1 MRLPN
6 QYHRILIVV
15 TCLFC
20 CCGHLQAQSSRP
32 NVLFISI
39 DDLNDW
45 ISVFGGHPKAITPH
59 MDRLAD
65 SGAMVFQNAHCAGP
79 VCCPSRSAML
89 SGFMPSRSGIYSN
102 SQNMRDA
109 PLVQTHAT
117 LPEYFSK
124 HGYVSLSMGK
134 IFHKHGTA
142 QGLDAGQWAYDV
154 YAPAQGGGG
163 VNQDKLT
170 SRNKNLINGRPGPL
184 SQHNEGGGTEFAW
197 GPTAKG
203 KEATKDYQTAVW
215 TAEQLQKAYD
225 KPFFMAIGLS
235 KPHLPFYVPQEFF
248 DLYDPKEDYLP
259 PIREDDLE
267 DILTP
272 RGKQKFQASGDYL
285 WLKQNNLLNEAARAY
300 LAATSYADTCLGVI
314 FDALKK
320 SPHYDN
326 TIVFVWGDHGWH
338 LGEKLKYRK
347 GTGWSESTRIPFVVR
362 MPGMTHRQDCQRL
375 VNMIDFYPT
384 LIDLCSLPEKN
395 MLDGRSFTPLLK
407 NPNLPWDYPTVTI
420 NGEGNASALDER
432 WRFIRY
438 SDGTEELYDLQ
449 KDPQEWHNL
458 ITQPSAAGKA
468 AMLRLGDLLPK
479 TFAQAIPRSK
489 NKDKKARGLDKTIK
503 RTRDL
508 TKLK

>member
-1 MRLPN
+1 MSLK
-6 QYHRILIVV
+6 Q
-15 TCLFC
+15 CLLVCFVLALFSP
-20 CCGHLQAQSSRP
+20 GQSVYAVEKP
-32 NVLFISI
+32 NVLFIAI

-45 ISVFGGHPKAITPH
+45 ISVFGGHPKAVTSH

-102 SQNMRDA
+102 SQNMLDS
-109 PLVQTHAT
+109 PLVQAHAT

-134 IFHKHGTA
+134 IFHKHATA
-142 QGLDAGQWAYDV
+142 HGLDAGQWAYDK
-154 YAPAQGGGG
+154 YESAKGGGG
-163 VNQDKLT
+163 VNEAKLT
-170 SRNKNLINGRPGPL
+170 SRNKNLINGQPGPP
-184 SQHNEGGGTEFAW
+184 SQHNKGGGTEFAW

-203 KEATKDYQTAVW
+203 KEATKDYQTALW
-215 TAEQLQKAYD
+215 AGEQLQKSYD
-225 KPFFMAIGLS
+225 RPFFMAIGLS

-248 DLYDPKEDYLP
+248 DLYDPDGDYLP

-300 LAATSYADTCLGVI
+300 LAATSYADACLGVI
-314 FDALKK
+314 FEALEM
-320 SPHYDN
+320 SPHYNN
-326 TIVFVWGDHGWH
+326 TVVFVWGDHGWH

-362 MPGMTHRQDCQRL
+362 LPGMVGRQDCRRL

-384 LIDLCSLPEKN
+384 LIELCGLPEKKV
-395 MLDGRSFTPLLK
+395 LDGRSFAPLLK
-407 NPNLPWDYPTVTI
+407 HPAMPWDFPTVTI
-420 NGEGNASALDER
+420 NGEGNASACDDR

-449 KDPQEWHNL
+449 TDPQEWHNL
-458 ITQPSAAGKA
+458 ITQPSPAGEA
-468 AMLRLGDLLPK
+468 AMLRLEELLPK
-479 TFAQAIPRSK
+479 TFAEAIPRSK
-489 NKDKKARGLDKTIK
+489 GKYKKVNALDATIK
-503 RTRDL
+503 ATRDL
-508 TKLK
+508 AQLK